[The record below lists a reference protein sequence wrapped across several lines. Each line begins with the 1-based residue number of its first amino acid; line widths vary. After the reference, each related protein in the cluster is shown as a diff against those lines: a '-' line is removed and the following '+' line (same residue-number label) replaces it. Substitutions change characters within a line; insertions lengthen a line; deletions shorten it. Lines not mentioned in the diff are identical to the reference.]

1 MEKYLDDLIKILE
14 ESLSTEDL
22 NKITDLE
29 KKLQNLSEDFRK
41 IQESSLQNFKLEEAK
56 VSHLSSLIKK
66 FEANQDEKKNFLKE
80 FDDFLKTRK
89 FK

>member
-14 ESLSTEDL
+14 ESLSTEDFS
-22 NKITDLE
+22 KITDLE
-29 KKLQNLSEDFRK
+29 KKLQILTEDFRK
-41 IQESSLQNFKLEEAK
+41 TQNSYPQDLKINEAK
-56 VSHLSSLIKK
+56 VNHLSLLIKK
-66 FEANQDEKKNFLKE
+66 FEANQEEKKNFLKE